1 MAAVAARPFGAPASA
16 AGAVAGSAQEHAGLA
31 AVLGAGTAA
40 WLARRRTDRTLAL
53 RLAAGAVVGLATRLV
68 WPVAPKAPA
77 AVAPHRAYTDLDPAG
92 DGAGVA
98 VVVNPSAG
106 SGAIGSGDLPAAALR
121 EALPA
126 AEIIELG
133 EDDDLVDALERLAKS
148 GCRAIGVA
156 GGDGSINAAAAVA
169 LDHRVPLVVVPAGTL
184 NHLARDLGVETVGD
198 TIDAVRAGHAAEID
212 VALIAGRPFLNTASF
227 GSYVDLVDAREDLEG
242 RVGKWPA
249 MVVALARVLRHSLPV
264 EVGLDGERRSLWLV
278 FVGNCRY
285 QPEGMAPTWRERL
298 DDGQLDV
305 RVVDASHPF
314 CRTRLVMAALTG
326 TLRRSRVFETWLT
339 TNLQVSSTDGTL
351 RLARDGETF
360 DGAAEFEIAK
370 NGARLAVYTP
380 HR

>member
-1 MAAVAARPFGAPASA
+1 
-16 AGAVAGSAQEHAGLA
+16 
-31 AVLGAGTAA
+31 
-40 WLARRRTDRTLAL
+40 
-53 RLAAGAVVGLATRLV
+53 
-68 WPVAPKAPA
+68 
-77 AVAPHRAYTDLDPAG
+77 VAPHRAYTDLDPAG

-133 EDDDLVDALERLAKS
+133 DDDDLVDALERLAKS

-169 LDHRVPLVVVPAGTL
+169 LDHRLPLVVVPAGTL

-285 QPEGMAPTWRERL
+285 RPEGMAPTWRERL

-360 DGAAEFEIAK
+360 NGAAEFEIAK